1 MKKGPIGLW
10 EDMDDD
16 DGRLVT
22 HRRLIFEVSKQ
33 MIQIFDKD
41 IKDWDKHDSHPFFKG
56 NKSYICFLA
65 VVRNVHF
72 LFYMGP
78 VGHSK
83 SNLETRIPY
92 FCLMGAKYF

>member
-10 EDMDDD
+10 EDMEDD

-65 VVRNVHF
+65 VVRNVHW

-92 FCLMGAKYF
+92 FCLKGAKYF